1 MLRDY
6 TRTRVPAGAAVNYVK
21 LNDFLSAIS
30 VDVDTWS
37 TQGAQRSIDW
47 NTQNNKKYLQLYNFD
62 SNGYEDAL
70 RVNLV
75 YGQHRYA
82 TKDGSGEYPDP
93 YVEFVV
99 RDRSGN
105 RMVKYDALDIY
116 APPIYASDVNDLCTV
131 ISSIAEHECSCD
143 LGPLSAAL
151 DALSAQL
158 SNYWKVGGTYNDNC
172 YG

>member
-1 MLRDY
+1 M
-6 TRTRVPAGAAVNYVK
+6 
-21 LNDFLSAIS
+21 
-30 VDVDTWS
+30 
-37 TQGAQRSIDW
+37 
-47 NTQNNKKYLQLYNFD
+47 
-62 SNGYEDAL
+62 
-70 RVNLV
+70 

-99 RDRSGN
+99 RDRSGA

-116 APPIYASDVNDLCTV
+116 APPISASDVTDLCSV

-158 SNYWKVGGTYNDNC
+158 SNYWKCGGTYNDNC
-172 YG
+172 YGESIGDSSKVLAIDIDNGGLWY